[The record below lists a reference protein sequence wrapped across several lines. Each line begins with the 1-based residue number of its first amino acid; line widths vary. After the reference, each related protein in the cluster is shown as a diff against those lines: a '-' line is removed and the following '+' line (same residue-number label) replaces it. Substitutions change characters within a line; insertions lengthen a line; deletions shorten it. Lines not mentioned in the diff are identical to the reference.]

1 MAGRTKRLVDW
12 EKGSANTTDGCLCLP
27 ETPSFRSAVI
37 DHHAASIAT
46 VHCVHLLGYAQILT
60 LVSYAALFSLSIHFS
75 PHFFIC
81 FVFPAFLSSLSR
93 FNKYFRRFSL
103 VFIFPYP
110 IHPAGRRA
118 CLRPLRLP
126 ATPCAARRRGPI
138 KKAAVSRGFALPI
151 SLFLFHLANQLV
163 IGLFIFIKDPCA
175 VLGVVFLR
183 RVFGFVPHF

>member
-1 MAGRTKRLVDW
+1 MPAANIPRALCAGIGPMAGRTKRLVDW

-110 IHPAGRRA
+110 IHPAGLRA

-126 ATPCAARRRGPI
+126 ATPCAARRRHWPI
-138 KKAAVSRGFALPI
+138 KKSRGLPRLCPTDI
-151 SLFLFHLANQLV
+151 PFPFPPGESACSWPFH
-163 IGLFIFIKDPCA
+163 I
-175 VLGVVFLR
+175 
-183 RVFGFVPHF
+183 H